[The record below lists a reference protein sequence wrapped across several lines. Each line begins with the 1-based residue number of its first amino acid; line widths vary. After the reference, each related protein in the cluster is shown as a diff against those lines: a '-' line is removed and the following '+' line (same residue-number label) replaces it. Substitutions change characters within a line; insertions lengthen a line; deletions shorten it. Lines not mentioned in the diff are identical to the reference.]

1 MSHLSESQIDQIARE
16 VVSRLKRQAPAPG
29 TPSPVAPATDLP
41 VGVFADI
48 DAATDA
54 ALAAH
59 YRLMSLSLE
68 KRDKI
73 IASIRKKMLEHAEEL
88 AAEAQAETGLG
99 RVEDKIIKNRLVT
112 EKTPG
117 VEDLT
122 TWAKS
127 GDHGLTIMERAPYG
141 VIGAITPS
149 TNPTSTIICNTIG
162 MVAAG
167 NGVVFNVHPAAKNVS
182 IKNVTLLN
190 QAIMEAGGPPNLVS
204 TIVNPTIESAEY
216 LMKHPKIRLLVVTG
230 GAGVVNAAMRSGKRA
245 ICGGPGNPPVVVDE
259 TADLEK
265 AARDIVAGASFDN
278 NIVCIDEKEVFVV
291 ASVAD
296 QLLRLMTREK
306 ALLLTQVQ
314 MKQLERVIFKE
325 TRGPGK
331 PGVMDK
337 SFIGKNVSEIVSKIG
352 LKVGDDIRLAIAE
365 VDREHPLVWTEQLMP
380 VLPIVRVANADE
392 AIELAVKAE
401 HGFGHTAVMH
411 SRNID
416 KLSRMA
422 REINC
427 SIFVKNGPAQAGLGY
442 GGEGYCSFTIA
453 SPTGEGLTGPRSF
466 SRERRCVLVDHF
478 RIV

>member
-1 MSHLSESQIDQIARE
+1 MSKLSEEQIEQIARA
-16 VVSRLKRQAPAPG
+16 VVSRLKG
-29 TPSPVAPATDLP
+29 SGSPPPTAAGSRLPDLP
-41 VGVFADI
+41 TGVFADI
-48 DAATDA
+48 DSAVDA
-54 ALAAH
+54 AQAAH
-59 YRLMSLSLE
+59 YRLMKLSLE
-68 KRDKI
+68 QREKI
-73 IASIRKKMLEHAEEL
+73 IANIRKKMLEYAEEL
-88 AAEAQAETGLG
+88 AAEAHAETGLG

-167 NGVVFNVHPAAKNVS
+167 NGVVFNVHPSAKNVS
-182 IKNVTLLN
+182 IKNVYLLN
-190 QAIMEAGGPPNLVS
+190 QAIVEAGGPPNLVT

-230 GAGVVNAAMRSGKRA
+230 GAGVVRAAMTSGKRA

-296 QLLRLMTREK
+296 QLIRLMTRNK
-306 ALLLTQVQ
+306 AVLLTPVQV
-314 MKQLERVIFKE
+314 KQVERVIFSK
-325 TRGPGK
+325 TNGPGK
-331 PGVMDK
+331 PGVINKEM
-337 SFIGKNVSEIVSKIG
+337 IGKNASVILEKIG
-352 LKVGDDIRLAIAE
+352 LKVVDDIRLAIAE
-365 VDREHPLVWTEQLMP
+365 VDRDHPLVWTEQLLP
-380 VLPIVRVANADE
+380 VLPIVRVSRVDE
-392 AIELAVKAE
+392 AIDLAIQAE
-401 HGFGHTAVMH
+401 HGFGHTAIMH

-427 SIFVKNGPAQAGLGY
+427 SIFVKNGPSQAGLGY